1 MLSFFEYLAILP
13 LALKS
18 CHLFLP
24 ASSSRFAFTLRGA
37 FGGRAGPSLTLLGS
51 LRTWLA
57 RVGFMLAAAEMTFP
71 GVGVVVEAVVVLLLL
86 DDGSSGFGLVEDVG

>member
-18 CHLFLP
+18 CHLLLP
-24 ASSSRFAFTLRGA
+24 ASSSRFAFTFRGA

-71 GVGVVVEAVVVLLLL
+71 GVGMVVLLA
-86 DDGSSGFGLVEDVG
+86 DDGSLVEDIG